1 MSGKAKAKTKASD
14 CKVNAKAV
22 GFKAKVKAKNLGLK
36 AKAKHQCKQFDS
48 GGFAVNLVS
57 RRGCYILSLM
67 DRRRK

>member
-1 MSGKAKAKTKASD
+1 LGGKAKAKTKASD

-48 GGFAVNLVS
+48 GGIHGKS
-57 RRGCYILSLM
+57 RQSSWLLYSVINGL
-67 DRRRK
+67 